1 MVADWTFHHEEDVA
15 VLWLFTFILHS
26 LLPILTLFACLFCS
40 HSHSIHYCPSSP
52 LLFILFTFT
61 LHSPLAHLH
70 LNCFFILI
78 HIHISFTLCPSSL
91 FTKQITNVLFLFF
104 YSYSL
109 NLPVTNRVVY
119 GGPESPTFK
128 QQATTDRDRS
138 IDGYHITSLILL
150 LRNPWRK
157 EPEGNDLT
165 TRNST
170 VEIVW
175 PFNQKNSQQ
184 MQQQRICH
192 RGHPKLA
199 PINQVHRWWTTQG
212 RLRRDP

>member
-1 MVADWTFHHEEDVA
+1 MKKM
-15 VLWLFTFILHS
+15 WLFFD
-26 LLPILTLFACLFCS
+26 CS
-40 HSHSIHYCPSSP
+40 HSSFIHYCPSSPFLLVYSAHIHIPFTIVHLHP

-138 IDGYHITSLILL
+138 INGYHITSLILL
-150 LRNPWRK
+150 LRSP
-157 EPEGNDLT
+157 
-165 TRNST
+165 
-170 VEIVW
+170 
-175 PFNQKNSQQ
+175 
-184 MQQQRICH
+184 
-192 RGHPKLA
+192 
-199 PINQVHRWWTTQG
+199 
-212 RLRRDP
+212 